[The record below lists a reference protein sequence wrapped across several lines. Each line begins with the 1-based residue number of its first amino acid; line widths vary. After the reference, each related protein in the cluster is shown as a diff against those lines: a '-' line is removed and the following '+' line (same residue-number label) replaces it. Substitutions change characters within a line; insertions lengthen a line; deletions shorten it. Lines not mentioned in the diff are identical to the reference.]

1 MSKCFVKQDVLLNS
15 ISRSFMILLISLQ
28 KCIKTGK
35 ITIHLS
41 SPDRDETFDSL
52 KSAATGRS
60 LNPSARTIRAG
71 WKRIVRHTDNRI
83 TRVSPMLLRE
93 NPVSS
98 SFSIHL
104 SPIFEGTKRRASRIA
119 AHPSRG
125 RIATTRDDTY
135 TSRSHTQVIVSA
147 VQPRL
152 PPPCSNRS
160 AGVLLRGASRG
171 CSRLQVHLALPPIRA
186 ERRRE
191 FRRRA
196 LWSSDIIKAERSPW
210 ETGET
215 EPPDAPSAHRTA
227 AGKRRRGESAG

>member
-83 TRVSPMLLRE
+83 IRVSPMLLRE
-93 NPVSS
+93 NSVSS
-98 SFSIHL
+98 SSRYTFPPFSKERRGERAESRRIHHEEGSQRRGMTRTRLDRTRRL
-104 SPIFEGTKRRASRIA
+104 S
-119 AHPSRG
+119 
-125 RIATTRDDTY
+125 Y
-135 TSRSHTQVIVSA
+135 
-147 VQPRL
+147 
-152 PPPCSNRS
+152 PPCSHGCHRRVPTAPLVCYCVAQAVAAAGCRCTLHYLRS
-160 AGVLLRGASRG
+160 
-171 CSRLQVHLALPPIRA
+171 
-186 ERRRE
+186 ERRG
-191 FRRRA
+191 
-196 LWSSDIIKAERSPW
+196 DERF
-210 ETGET
+210 GGVHC
-215 EPPDAPSAHRTA
+215 DRVI
-227 AGKRRRGESAG
+227 

>member
-104 SPIFEGTKRRASRIA
+104 SPIFEERAESRRIHHEEGSQR
-119 AHPSRG
+119 RG
-125 RIATTRDDTY
+125 TTRT
-135 TSRSHTQVIVSA
+135 
-147 VQPRL
+147 RL
-152 PPPCSNRS
+152 DRTRRLSYPPCSHGCHRRVPTAPLVCYCVAQAVAAAGCRCTLHYLRS
-160 AGVLLRGASRG
+160 
-171 CSRLQVHLALPPIRA
+171 
-186 ERRRE
+186 ERRG
-191 FRRRA
+191 
-196 LWSSDIIKAERSPW
+196 DERF
-210 ETGET
+210 GGVHC
-215 EPPDAPSAHRTA
+215 DRVI
-227 AGKRRRGESAG
+227 